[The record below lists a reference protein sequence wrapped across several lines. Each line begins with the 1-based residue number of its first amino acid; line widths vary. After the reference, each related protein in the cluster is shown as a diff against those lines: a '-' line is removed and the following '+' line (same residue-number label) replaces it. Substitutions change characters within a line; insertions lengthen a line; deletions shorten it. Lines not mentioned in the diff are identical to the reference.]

1 MKMKTCNRK
10 PAIIRAML
18 VMTMV
23 LALTG
28 ALTAC
33 RAADK
38 AESAIESGLDGGRKR
53 RYTLR
58 QNSCLKIIWWKG

>member
-38 AESAIESGLDGGRKR
+38 AESAIESGLDGGTANDGTAGNSLR
-53 RYTLR
+53 RRLLR
-58 QNSCLKIIWWKG
+58 VP